1 MDVRKTIEKN
11 FNLLVIRGHKCPVL
25 FYFSKNALQLGVQP
39 NKLEDLNLMP
49 PPPPTSNRTSPP
61 SHLTSK
67 KTNGQNMPILWCLG
81 YFPIFFI
88 FLEFKMLENINRELS
103 KKKSIWPNIWT
114 FFIKHLKNCHFSAGS
129 MKSWS
134 LVYFLP
140 DCTAP
145 DDGKVRKYT
154 S

>member
-39 NKLEDLNLMP
+39 NKLEDLNLMT

-103 KKKSIWPNIWT
+103 KKKINLTKYLDFFDQT
-114 FFIKHLKNCHFSAGS
+114 FEKLSFFSWKYEKLKSCLFSAWLHCSRWWQGQ
-129 MKSWS
+129 
-134 LVYFLP
+134 
-140 DCTAP
+140 
-145 DDGKVRKYT
+145 KVH
-154 S
+154 